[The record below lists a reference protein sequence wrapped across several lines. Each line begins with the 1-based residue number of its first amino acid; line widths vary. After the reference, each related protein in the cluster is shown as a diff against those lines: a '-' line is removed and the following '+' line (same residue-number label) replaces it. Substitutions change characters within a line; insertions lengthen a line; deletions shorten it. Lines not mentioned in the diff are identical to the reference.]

1 MSETVKKTRI
11 ICIGAGASGLFFA
24 LNAAD
29 DHNEVTLIDSN
40 SKAGRKMYISGK
52 GRCNITNNCDVK
64 EFISNV
70 VRNPKFLYSAI
81 NRFAPADTIDF
92 FNTHGCP
99 LKIERGNRV
108 FPVSDRAADII
119 DCLLKECRKK
129 KVDIEFDQKVTKIEK
144 EDEKFIVYSGKKRYE
159 ADKLVIATGGRSYP
173 STGSTGDGYNFARQ
187 YGHEIVQLKSAL
199 CPIRIKEVIRHG
211 MLDLTMKNVALTCKS
226 GKFNKTI
233 FGDLEFL
240 PGSITG
246 PIALSMSS
254 LINRIDEVKMSLD
267 LKPALDEQKLDK
279 RLLREIET
287 NPNKDVRYLLTTL
300 LPSGFL
306 DFFIENS
313 ETDAAVILNSLTKE
327 KRMKLLNDLKH
338 FDLTYMGLENIDK
351 GIVTSGGVDV
361 SQIDPKTMGSKI
373 TEGLYFI
380 GEVLDVDAFTGG
392 FNLQIAL
399 STAYSC
405 ALGMKQDQ

>member
-29 DHNEVTLIDSN
+29 EYNEVTLIDSN

-187 YGHEIVQLKSAL
+187 FGHEIVQLKSAL